1 MEDLMMTTTTSVT
14 PDLVR
19 RAYAALLSGEVDAI
33 SHYWAPEL
41 RWLVPGHN
49 PLSGWKNGRDAF
61 LDFMRRVG
69 DLSGGSF
76 NMDWIDICVS
86 GRRSADITHNT
97 GSRAAADGRR
107 LDIDVVH
114 VLEWQDGKV
123 VEARAAIFG
132 DGTRQYDDFWS

>member
-1 MEDLMMTTTTSVT
+1 MDKLMTTMTDSVT

-19 RAYAALLSGEVDAI
+19 RAYDALLSADPDAI
-33 SHYWAPEL
+33 SRYWAPEL

-49 PLSGWKNGRDAF
+49 QLSGWKDGRDAF
-61 LDFMRRVG
+61 LDFMRRVA

-76 NMDWIDICVS
+76 NMVWVDICVS
-86 GRRSADITHNT
+86 GSRSADITHNT
-97 GSRAAADGRR
+97 GSRPDGRH

-114 VLEWQDGKV
+114 VLEWHDGKV

-132 DGTRQYDDFWS
+132 DGTRQYDEFWS